1 MIRAHEVT
9 LRYPG
14 APAPAVEGVSLEVK
28 PGILTAVAGPNGSG
42 KSTLVR
48 ALTGLLPLDQG
59 RVTIDERPLEQW
71 RRPDLARAVG
81 VVAQREE
88 PVFPLRVRDTVMLGR
103 YAHLGPLESA
113 QARDREAVER
123 ALSRCDVAHLA
134 DRRSDQLSGGEW
146 QRVRLA
152 RALAAEPRALLLD
165 EPTTSLDVRHEM
177 ELFELVASLARG
189 GLAALVVTHG
199 LNLAARF
206 CDEMLLLDQGRPVA
220 AGAPADVLRP
230 EVLSSVFR
238 WPVAVTT
245 WHDGAPQVI
254 PLRRD
259 EVTQAIAPNINNPRK
274 T

>member
-1 MIRAHEVT
+1 
-9 LRYPG
+9 
-14 APAPAVEGVSLEVK
+14 
-28 PGILTAVAGPNGSG
+28 
-42 KSTLVR
+42 VR
-48 ALTGLLPLDQG
+48 ALTGLLPLEQG
-59 RVTIDERPLEQW
+59 RITIADRPVEQW

-103 YAHLGPLESA
+103 YAHLGPLEAA
-113 QARDREAVER
+113 QPRDHEAVER
-123 ALSRCDVAHLA
+123 ALTRCDVLHLA
-134 DRRSDQLSGGEW
+134 DRPSDQLSGGEW

-206 CDEMLLLDQGRPVA
+206 CDEILLLDQGRPVA
-220 AGAPADVLRP
+220 AGAPAEVLRSD
-230 EVLSSVFR
+230 VLSSVFH
-238 WPVAVTT
+238 WPVAVAT

-259 EVTQAIAPNINNPRK
+259 EATSVTPPYINESRK

>member
-14 APAPAVEGVSLEVK
+14 APAAAVERVSLEVR
-28 PGILTAVAGPNGSG
+28 PGTLTAVAGPNGSG
-42 KSTLVR
+42 KSTLLR
-48 ALTGLLPLDQG
+48 ALTGLLPLEQG
-59 RVTIDERPLEQW
+59 SVTIANRPLEHW
-71 RRPDLARAVG
+71 RRLDLARAVG

-103 YAHLGPLESA
+103 YAHLGPLEAERSSD
-113 QARDREAVER
+113 RDAVEH
-123 ALSRCDVAHLA
+123 ALERCDVAHLA
-134 DRRSDQLSGGEW
+134 ERRSDQLSGGEW

-177 ELFELVASLARG
+177 ELFELVSSLARG

-206 CDEMLLLDQGRPVA
+206 CDEMLLLDRGRAVA
-220 AGAPADVLRP
+220 TGAPSQVLRP
-230 EVLSSVFR
+230 EVLSAVFR

-245 WHDGAPQVI
+245 WHDGAPQVV
-254 PLRRD
+254 PLRREEATPGATD
-259 EVTQAIAPNINNPRK
+259 TITQSRK